1 MLNTTAINNVNSGKN
16 NLKHALNYLLH
27 LFMILGGL
35 FKSPNILNIIYDQ
48 KLSPRGYDYMK
59 SNRIGHNL
67 IINGIS
73 YTILFDFKSKKFA
86 LLTLWQL
93 LKLIYGH
100 NEIVKFYDTIKSGKY
115 NNYKSHGLRN
125 GNRNILFE
133 FKSKNFALITLWQFL
148 KLIYCQNEIAKIYDT
163 IKSGIYNNY
172 KSLGLSNDNRNALSI
187 KNELEFT
194 NSYIICLMDRVH
206 KFKKNINSQYDSIGS
221 IPVFLYIQTFY

>member
-59 SNRIGHNL
+59 SNRVGHNL

-73 YTILFDFKSKKFA
+73 HIILLDFKSK
-86 LLTLWQL
+86 
-93 LKLIYGH
+93 
-100 NEIVKFYDTIKSGKY
+100 KFYDTIKS
-115 NNYKSHGLRN
+115 NNMK
-125 GNRNILFE
+125 
-133 FKSKNFALITLWQFL
+133 
-148 KLIYCQNEIAKIYDT
+148 
-163 IKSGIYNNY
+163 
-172 KSLGLSNDNRNALSI
+172 ALSI
-187 KNELEFT
+187 KNDLEFT
-194 NSYIICLMDRVH
+194 NSYIISLINKVH
-206 KFKKNINSQYDSIGS
+206 KFKKNSNNQYDSIGS